1 LSPELTD
8 VLQAIATTLLLTFS
22 VIIAVVAVRL
32 LKNAEPIDRA
42 RPRVETR
49 ATGLHRASAHDS
61 LKKAIDEAVKLN
73 AAASARNPDPL
84 VRLQSAV
91 RITPTSFETAVADIA
106 KSLREGR
113 SVSIDLS
120 TLDPRQAGRLV
131 DFCSGAT
138 SMCSG
143 WIFRMTETAIILT
156 PGVIIEQ

>member
-1 LSPELTD
+1 MSPELTD
-8 VLQAIATTLLLTFS
+8 LLQTIATILLLTFS
-22 VIIAVVAVRL
+22 VVIAAVAIRL
-32 LKNAEPIDRA
+32 LKVAEPLNQA
-42 RPRVETR
+42 RQPIEPRT
-49 ATGLHRASAHDS
+49 TGLHRAPVGDS
-61 LKKAIDEAVKLN
+61 LKKTIDEAVKLN

-91 RITPTSFETAVADIA
+91 RISPISFPVAVADIS

-113 SVSIDLS
+113 AVSIDLS
-120 TLDPRQAGRLV
+120 TLDPRQASRLV

-156 PGVIIEQ
+156 PGVIIDQ